1 MTALVQ
7 AGQPPANALT
17 PAIVRCQHVMA
28 RAGWEIEYVDLD
40 FTRPKPAA
48 ELKIMRSDG
57 RWLWAKVDTL
67 GRCTIETFHRERKL
81 GMSRNQ
87 KGRRP
92 LVPIVEDT
100 FLGRQH
106 PAGPRQMMRLVTS
119 YVSDNALSQVA
130 LSDIRAAWAGIMAV
144 PIHWAHRLS

>member
-1 MTALVQ
+1 MNARVQ
-7 AGQPPANALT
+7 AGQRPANPLT
-17 PAIVRCQHVMA
+17 PALVRCQRVMA

-67 GRCTIETFHRERKL
+67 GRCTIETFHRERTL

-87 KGRRP
+87 KGPRP

-106 PAGPRQMMRLVTS
+106 PAGPRQMLRLVTS
-119 YVSDNALSQVA
+119 YVSDNALSQVP
-130 LSDIRAAWAGIMAV
+130 LPEIREAWAAIMPAPV
-144 PIHWAHRLS
+144 HWARALN

>member
-1 MTALVQ
+1 MNALVQ
-7 AGQPPANALT
+7 AGQPPASPLT
-17 PAIVRCQHVMA
+17 PALVRCQRVMA

-67 GRCTIETFHRERKL
+67 GRCTIETFHRERTL

-87 KGRRP
+87 KGPRP

-106 PAGPRQMMRLVTS
+106 PAGPRQMLRLVTS
-119 YVSDNALSQVA
+119 YVSDNALSQVP
-130 LSDIRAAWAGIMAV
+130 LPEIREAWAAIMPAPV
-144 PIHWAHRLS
+144 HWARALN

>member
-1 MTALVQ
+1 MNALVQ
-7 AGQPPANALT
+7 AGQRPANPLT
-17 PAIVRCQHVMA
+17 PALVRCQRVMA

-67 GRCTIETFHRERKL
+67 GRCTIETFHRERTL

-87 KGRRP
+87 KGPRP

-106 PAGPRQMMRLVTS
+106 PAGPRQMLRLVTS
-119 YVSDNALSQVA
+119 YVSDNALSQVP
-130 LSDIRAAWAGIMAV
+130 LPEIREAWAAIMPAPV
-144 PIHWAHRLS
+144 HWARALN

>member
-1 MTALVQ
+1 MPAL
-7 AGQPPANALT
+7 
-17 PAIVRCQHVMA
+17 VRCQRVMA

-48 ELKIMRSDG
+48 ELKIIRSAR

-67 GRCTIETFHRERKL
+67 GRCTIETFHRERTL

-87 KGRRP
+87 KGPRP

-106 PAGPRQMMRLVTS
+106 PAGPRQMLRLVTS
-119 YVSDNALSQVA
+119 YISDNALSQVA
-130 LSDIRAAWAGIMAV
+130 LPEIRAAWAGIMPAPV
-144 PIHWAHRLS
+144 HWARALS